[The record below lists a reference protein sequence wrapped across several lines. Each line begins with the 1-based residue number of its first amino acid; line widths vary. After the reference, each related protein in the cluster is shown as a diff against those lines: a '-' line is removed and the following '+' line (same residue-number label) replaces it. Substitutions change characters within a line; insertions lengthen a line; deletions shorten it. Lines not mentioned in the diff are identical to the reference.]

1 MLKVIIWGLGKGY
14 NQIFNLIKYYET
26 LEEINVIGVFSDDS
40 FISQDGYKV
49 YEKKDISKLEYDY
62 CIVTIQNFKSI
73 LDEAISLGIERQ
85 KIIPARV
92 LTVPNFN
99 FKNYDRIKKNGISII
114 SRNCWAGFCYNYLGL
129 EFQTPTINLYFD
141 SHEFNNFVKNFDY
154 YMTCSPKFLETGY
167 DKYLSKDYP
176 IALLDDLKI
185 HFNHYSEFEKAAED
199 WERRKRR
206 VNENKLI
213 ISSTESKAV
222 VEEFIE
228 LPFDNKLMFVPNEM
242 SIENKCLYHVD
253 NNATGKTIGAYCNG
267 FANGAFSGIDL
278 IALCCNLDFRRNK

>member
-114 SRNCWAGFCYNYLGL
+114 A
-129 EFQTPTINLYFD
+129 
-141 SHEFNNFVKNFDY
+141 
-154 YMTCSPKFLETGY
+154 
-167 DKYLSKDYP
+167 
-176 IALLDDLKI
+176 
-185 HFNHYSEFEKAAED
+185 
-199 WERRKRR
+199 
-206 VNENKLI
+206 
-213 ISSTESKAV
+213 
-222 VEEFIE
+222 
-228 LPFDNKLMFVPNEM
+228 
-242 SIENKCLYHVD
+242 
-253 NNATGKTIGAYCNG
+253 
-267 FANGAFSGIDL
+267 
-278 IALCCNLDFRRNK
+278 